1 MPKRGRSRS
10 LARKGTSAAAA
21 KRRRCQEDAQQRN
34 SRLAL
39 PRLAHYLASIVMPS
53 GFCHGSSSQS
63 AVEGPLSKKRRSSE
77 ACQRRASL
85 LVYNIILEKN
95 KNFLEN
101 SKNVGMAQKGQKQE
115 GMSR

>member
-39 PRLAHYLASIVMPS
+39 PRLAHYLASNLQVPLSYHQGSVMEHIVRAPS
-53 GFCHGSSSQS
+53 KGRCRRS
-63 AVEGPLSKKRRSSE
+63 AVAVKPAEGG
-77 ACQRRASL
+77 L
-85 LVYNIILEKN
+85 LC
-95 KNFLEN
+95 
-101 SKNVGMAQKGQKQE
+101 
-115 GMSR
+115 